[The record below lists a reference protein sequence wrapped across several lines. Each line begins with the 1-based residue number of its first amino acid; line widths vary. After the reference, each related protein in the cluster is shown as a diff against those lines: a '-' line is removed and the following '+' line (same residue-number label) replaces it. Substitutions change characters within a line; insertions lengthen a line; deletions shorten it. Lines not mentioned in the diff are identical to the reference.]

1 MKDLPFRREDSP
13 ILDEPDFGP
22 EVQAEVESDEDES
35 DEELSLPSMGN
46 EVQLGGDTTES
57 ESEEE
62 DLPPGIWFDRGLEPV
77 KTDKTVLSNY
87 SRLILKLNCLSCFLK
102 INFIFQFRLTYSFKH
117 VHLILSK
124 NTKKLL
130 KVIE

>member
-46 EVQLGGDTTES
+46 EVQLGGDSTES

-77 KTDKTVLSNY
+77 KSDKTVLSSYKY
-87 SRLILKLNCLSCFLK
+87 S
-102 INFIFQFRLTYSFKH
+102 
-117 VHLILSK
+117 VG
-124 NTKKLL
+124 
-130 KVIE
+130 

>member
-46 EVQLGGDTTES
+46 EVQLGGDSTES

-77 KTDKTVLSNY
+77 ISDKTVL
-87 SRLILKLNCLSCFLK
+87 LSYK
-102 INFIFQFRLTYSFKH
+102 
-117 VHLILSK
+117 
-124 NTKKLL
+124 
-130 KVIE
+130 